1 MSGAV
6 SLDELYGAYRRTS
19 SRIYRILEDGYNFA
33 VENLIVDTL
42 ARDALIVDAAFLVLV
57 FGQIEARLNAI
68 VEARMTS
75 GQERRTPRELSFDR
89 RLMLALP
96 GVANAELRWDIAN
109 WSRIRNDAAHG
120 RELTGGYVMP
130 AIFER
135 AYQLGAL
142 LTGQLGDAGEP
153 GEEPR

>member
-1 MSGAV
+1 VSGAV

>member
-1 MSGAV
+1 VSGAV
-6 SLDELYGAYRRTS
+6 SLDELHGAYRRIS
-19 SRIYRILEDGYNFA
+19 GRIYRILEDGYYFA

-68 VEARMTS
+68 VEAQMTS
-75 GQERRTPRELSFDR
+75 GRERRTPRELSFDR
-89 RLMLALP
+89 RLMMALP
-96 GVANAELRWDIAN
+96 GVANAELRRDIAN

-135 AYQLGAL
+135 AYQLEAL

>member
-6 SLDELYGAYRRTS
+6 SLDELHGAYRRTS
-19 SRIYRILEDGYNFA
+19 SRIYRILEDGYDFA

-42 ARDALIVDAAFLVLV
+42 ARDALIVDAALLVLV
-57 FGQIEARLNAI
+57 FGKIEARLNAI

>member
-6 SLDELYGAYRRTS
+6 SLDDLYGAYRRTS
-19 SRIYRILEDGYNFA
+19 SRIYRILEDGYDFA
-33 VENLIVDTL
+33 VDSLIVDTL
-42 ARDALIVDAAFLVLV
+42 ARDALIVDAAFLVPV
-57 FGQIEARLNAI
+57 FGQIEVRLNAI

-75 GQERRTPRELSFDR
+75 ERDRSRLRELSFDR

-96 GVANAELRWDIAN
+96 RVDDAELRRDIAN

-120 RELTGGYVMP
+120 RELTGGYVIS

-135 AYQLGAL
+135 AYQLDTV
-142 LTGQLGDAGEP
+142 LTGQLAGLEDP
-153 GEEPR
+153 GGE

>member
-1 MSGAV
+1 VSGAV
-6 SLDELYGAYRRTS
+6 SLDELHGAYRRTS
-19 SRIYRILEDGYNFA
+19 SRIYRILEDGYDFA

-57 FGQIEARLNAI
+57 FGQVEARFNAI
-68 VEARMTS
+68 VEARMTT
-75 GQERRTPRELSFDR
+75 GRERRTPRELGFDR
-89 RLMLALP
+89 RLNLTLP
-96 GVANAELRWDIAN
+96 GVANAELRRDIAN

-135 AYQLGAL
+135 AYQLEAL

>member
-6 SLDELYGAYRRTS
+6 SLDELHGAYRRTS
-19 SRIYRILEDGYNFA
+19 SRIYRILEDGYDFA

-42 ARDALIVDAAFLVLV
+42 ARDALIVDAALLVLV
-57 FGQIEARLNAI
+57 FGKIEARLNAI
-68 VEARMTS
+68 VEARMTT
-75 GQERRTPRELSFDR
+75 GRERRTPRELGFDR
-89 RLMLALP
+89 RLNLALP
-96 GVANAELRWDIAN
+96 GVANAELRRDIAN

-135 AYQLGAL
+135 AYQLEAL

>member
-1 MSGAV
+1 VSGAV
-6 SLDELYGAYRRTS
+6 SLDELHGAYRRIS
-19 SRIYRILEDGYNFA
+19 GRIYRILEDGYDFT

-68 VEARMTS
+68 VEAQMTS
-75 GQERRTPRELSFDR
+75 GRERRTPRELSFDR
-89 RLMLALP
+89 RLMMALP
-96 GVANAELRWDIAN
+96 GVANAELRRDIAN

-135 AYQLGAL
+135 AYQLEAL

>member
-1 MSGAV
+1 VSGAV
-6 SLDELYGAYRRTS
+6 SLEELYGAYRRTS
-19 SRIYRILEDGYNFA
+19 SRIYRILEDGYDFA

-42 ARDALIVDAAFLVLV
+42 ARDALIVDAALLVLV
-57 FGQIEARLNAI
+57 FGKIEARLNAI